1 LRVVGVFPDEEGFC
15 CFGDVD
21 AVEEEAD
28 EAGGW
33 EGFVGALFG

>member
-1 LRVVGVFPDEEGFC
+1 VFPDEEGFG
-15 CFGDVD
+15 CFDDVD
-21 AVEEEAD
+21 AVIEEAD